1 MQYVVQKFGGTSLG
15 TAERMRSVAAIVTES
30 LKNDRVIPVLSAMS
44 SYVKAEGTTSKLIA
58 AADAALNRENFGSI
72 ISGLLYN
79 HIAAVTALTDGPIR
93 EQTAKTV
100 QAYLDELR
108 SFLHA
113 ISVIGE
119 LSIRSQDVIIGTGE
133 RLSACIFAALLNSMG
148 IEAVYCDL
156 SNIVEEQFPEA
167 DQQFYA
173 HVQTKLKN
181 IIVSCGAKVPVL
193 TGYFGFVPNGI
204 IGSIGRGYTDFTA
217 ALTAAAVGAR
227 ELQIWKEVDG
237 VFSADPRKVEGA
249 RVLPSITPDEAAEL
263 TYYGS
268 EVIHPFTME
277 QVIRANIPIRIKN
290 TFKPELPGTIIN
302 PRDSGDVSHKPA
314 TAVTA
319 KRNIT
324 VININSNRML
334 MAYGFLAKVFSVLA
348 RHSIIIDLI
357 ATSEVNVSMTI
368 DNTDK
373 LDRAIPELEELGS
386 VTVSHHMAIISL
398 VGRGQKHCVGLAGKM
413 FSVLADE
420 GINIEMISQGASEI
434 NISCVIEDA
443 GADRALRA
451 IHKAF
456 LE

>member
-1 MQYVVQKFGGTSLG
+1 MNYIVQKFGGTSLG
-15 TAERMRSVAAIVTES
+15 TAERMRSVAAIVQKS
-30 LKNDRVIPVLSAMS
+30 IKDNRVILVLSAMS
-44 SYVKAEGTTSKLIA
+44 SYVKSEGTTSRLIA
-58 AADAALNRENFGSI
+58 AADAAQERKNYAPILQSIQQHHLETVSALITGPTRDEISNRI
-72 ISGLLYN
+72 
-79 HIAAVTALTDGPIR
+79 
-93 EQTAKTV
+93 
-100 QAYLDELR
+100 QAYIDELK

-119 LSIRSQDVIIGTGE
+119 LSTRSQDVIIGTGE
-133 RLSACIFAALLNSMG
+133 RLSACIFAGLLNSMG
-148 IEAVYCDL
+148 IAATYCDL
-156 SNIVEEQFPEA
+156 STIIEEEFREA

-173 HVQTKLKN
+173 YVQSRLRD
-181 IIVSCGAKVPVL
+181 IITSCGSRVPVL

-204 IGSIGRGYTDFTA
+204 IASIGRGYTDFTA
-217 ALTAAAVGAR
+217 ALAAAAMQAR

-237 VFSADPRKVEGA
+237 VFTADPRKVNNA
-249 RVLPSITPDEAAEL
+249 QVLPSITPEEAAEL

-277 QVIRANIPIRIKN
+277 QVMKANIPIRIKN

-302 PRDSGDVSHKPA
+302 PRATDMATVKPV

-324 VININSNRML
+324 VLNINSNRML
-334 MAYGFLAKVFSVLA
+334 MAYGFLARVFTILA

-357 ATSEVNVSMTI
+357 ATSEVNVSMTL
-368 DNTDK
+368 DNTDR
-373 LDRAIPELEELGS
+373 LGRAIPELEELGN
-386 VTVSHHMAIISL
+386 VTITKDMAIISL

-413 FSVLADE
+413 FSVLAE
-420 GINIEMISQGASEI
+420 AGINIEMISQGASEI
-434 NISCVIEDA
+434 NISCVIKDEE
-443 GADRALRA
+443 ADKAMRA